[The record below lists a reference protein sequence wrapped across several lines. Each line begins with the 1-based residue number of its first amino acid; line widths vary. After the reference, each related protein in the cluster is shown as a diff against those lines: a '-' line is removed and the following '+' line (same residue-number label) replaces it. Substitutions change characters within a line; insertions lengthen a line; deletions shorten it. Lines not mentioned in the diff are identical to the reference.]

1 MGMYLGLATLSDTNI
16 DRVLHDPPLIWRVIA
31 PDDPE
36 PFAAARAAQQR
47 PTFLSKLFGRRQEAP
62 PAGDLEL
69 SATERADCDVDK
81 AWHGIHYLL
90 TGTAWKGK
98 PPLNFLVC
106 GGRAVG
112 KIDVGYGPARVLTAE
127 ETRKTCEALR
137 TVTDTDLRARFDPT
151 DMMAKQIYPEIW
163 DRSAEDD
170 DPLGYLIDN
179 IQTLRRFL
187 DQAMARR
194 LGLVVHLS

>member
-1 MGMYLGLATLSDTNI
+1 MGMCLGLATLSDANI
-16 DRVLHDPPLIWRVIA
+16 LRVLHDPPLIWRVIA

-36 PFAAARAAQQR
+36 PFEAARAAQQK
-47 PTFLSKLFGRRQEAP
+47 PTFLSKLFGRRQQV
-62 PAGDLEL
+62 PAAADLEL
-69 SATERADCDVDK
+69 SSTESTACDVDK

-90 TGTAWKGK
+90 TGTAWKGE
-98 PPLNFLVC
+98 PPLDFLVC

-137 TVTDTDLRARFDPT
+137 MVTDTDLRARFDPT

-163 DRSAEDD
+163 DRSEEDD
-170 DPLGYLIDN
+170 HPLGYLIEN

-187 DQAMARR
+187 DQAVARR
-194 LGLVVHLS
+194 LGLVVYVT